1 MAKNRNKK
9 KEKNGA
15 VSMDVAEP
23 TVSDLPQG
31 TSTNHI
37 FLFFFVIA
45 RVLFPR
51 KKNNKPR
58 K

>member
-15 VSMDVAEP
+15 VSMD
-23 TVSDLPQG
+23 VSDLPQG

-45 RVLFPR
+45 PVLFPR
-51 KKNNKPR
+51 KNNNKSR